1 VLQAARVYEDF
12 DAALLEDLI
21 VVPLLGVKPH
31 AVRESLA
38 AARLNE

>member
-1 VLQAARVYEDF
+1 VLQAARIYEDL

-21 VVPLLGVKPH
+21 VVPAFGIKPH
-31 AVRESLA
+31 PVAESLT